1 MTPRRLARLAL
12 WLALALVLLADHE
25 AGAAAPTDQLRA
37 SIDRVIKV
45 LEDPELR
52 KESRTR
58 ERRAAIRAIATDAFD
73 FEDMTRRALARHWQ
87 ARTPAERGEFVQ
99 LFASLL
105 ESSYI
110 SKLELYGGEKV
121 SYAGDKIDGDQGTVR
136 TRIVTKQGTEIP
148 VDYRMHSRGD
158 RWLVY
163 DVVIE
168 GMSLIANYRAQFAR
182 IIQTSS
188 YTELVAKLRAKEV
201 SAAGTAR
208 AKEPARDGR
217 PR

>member
-1 MTPRRLARLAL
+1 MPGLVHH
-12 WLALALVLLADHE
+12 VLLAGHE

-45 LEDPELR
+45 LGDPELR
-52 KESRTR
+52 KEGRTR

-87 ARTPAERGEFVQ
+87 ARTPAEREEFVQ

-105 ESSYI
+105 ENSYI
-110 SKLELYGGEKV
+110 SKLELYRGEKV
-121 SYAGDKIDGDQGTVR
+121 SYTGDKIDGDQGTVR

-168 GMSLIANYRAQFAR
+168 GSR
-182 IIQTSS
+182 
-188 YTELVAKLRAKEV
+188 
-201 SAAGTAR
+201 G
-208 AKEPARDGR
+208 
-217 PR
+217 

>member
-1 MTPRRLARLAL
+1 M
-12 WLALALVLLADHE
+12 
-25 AGAAAPTDQLRA
+25 
-37 SIDRVIKV
+37 IKV